1 MRRAF
6 GYIFLGG
13 LLTVGFLIANLT
25 LWGGEYIDSIC
36 VEGRLSAEQGALLAG
51 TEWSKCPGYRQR
63 QTGLGPTEACVVEE
77 RDRVVAHECSDFMRS
92 ISGRDNKAWKAFKTP
107 IQRFLFGENG
117 PYSDEGPTILS
128 DEEKV

>member
-1 MRRAF
+1 MGF
-6 GYIFLGG
+6 GGV
-13 LLTVGFLIANLT
+13 LTVGFLIGNLV

-36 VEGRLSAEQGALLAG
+36 VEGRLSDAQGELLVG

-63 QTGLGPTEACVVEE
+63 QTGLGPTEACVVDE

-92 ISGRDNKAWKAFKTP
+92 ISLRNNKTWKAIKKP

-117 PYSDEGPTILS
+117 PSNEHGPSVLPKTEIR
-128 DEEKV
+128 